1 MFPVSTSWMLF
12 IAIPAIGKIPLAS
25 EIPTSILNLFETADS
40 NFVALQ
46 ESQRTPK
53 EQIDRAY
60 PSRRLYKALLRSI
73 RNRWGVVTDKIP
85 V

>member
-1 MFPVSTSWMLF
+1 
-12 IAIPAIGKIPLAS
+12 
-25 EIPTSILNLFETADS
+25 LFETADS